1 MRYLIFL
8 IVSNRVLTLVVTN
21 KRGNMS
27 ETIKK
32 MGITTLVVASALLLM
47 APMLA
52 AAQNP
57 HFVRGPTEPDKSG
70 VNTDTVTISTS
81 FKAAGLG
88 NEPVDVFMAADSV
101 DLTTECEN
109 RGGNNPPGQDL
120 TIEDLTGPVQTITP
134 RNGQITASATLSV
147 TVTSEQAGCP
157 DRMQPLITSATFEN
171 VRLVI
176 ADEDG
181 NIILSHEFGD
191 VDP

>member
-1 MRYLIFL
+1 
-8 IVSNRVLTLVVTN
+8 
-21 KRGNMS
+21 MS
-27 ETIKK
+27 ESMTKK
-32 MGITTLVVASALLLM
+32 IGIPKLVIASALVLGVL
-47 APMLA
+47 ATPMFTA
-52 AAQNP
+52 AFAQNP

-134 RNGQITASATLSV
+134 RNGQITASSSLSV

-171 VRLVI
+171 VVLVI